1 MKKKRKR
8 KKKRRERSSHV
19 EKREREREREENI
32 QVTLK
37 KNLGGHYGNNTMR
50 HFSLMSF
57 PPNLGGKNLCARERK
72 FSSRFSTLPS
82 FPLLPKSGKSTFSF
96 LCFPSLLKSTQLNT
110 VQGLKVYFSK
120 KSHTCLPQVNPIAV
134 SLFLSLFQ
142 NSKPVLPPLNRKSN
156 K

>member
-1 MKKKRKR
+1 M
-8 KKKRRERSSHV
+8 
-19 EKREREREREENI
+19 
-32 QVTLK
+32 K

-72 FSSRFSTLPS
+72 FSSKFFTLPS

-134 SLFLSLFQ
+134 SLFLSLS
-142 NSKPVLPPLNRKSN
+142 SKTQSLCYPHSIENRISKISTKTN
-156 K
+156 WWICNFEWFKTENFDNDDVAD

>member
-1 MKKKRKR
+1 MKKK
-8 KKKRRERSSHV
+8 
-19 EKREREREREENI
+19 
-32 QVTLK
+32 
-37 KNLGGHYGNNTMR
+37 LGGHYGNNTMR
-50 HFSLMSF
+50 HFSLMNF
-57 PPNLGGKNLCARERK
+57 PPNLRGKNLCARERK
-72 FSSRFSTLPS
+72 FSSKFFTLPS
-82 FPLLPKSGKSTFSF
+82 FLLLPKSGKSTFSF

>member
-1 MKKKRKR
+1 MKKKKKKE
-8 KKKRRERSSHV
+8 KKKRRERSSQV
-19 EKREREREREENI
+19 EKKEREREENI

-72 FSSRFSTLPS
+72 FSSKFFTLPS

-96 LCFPSLLKSTQLNT
+96 LCFSSLLKSTQLNT

>member
-1 MKKKRKR
+1 MKKKREENVQVR
-8 KKKRRERSSHV
+8 LKKK
-19 EKREREREREENI
+19 REREREENI